1 MMSPYFIRF
10 VGLCLACFYLIHLV
24 LSISI
29 ALCAPR
35 LIRMAERLRP
45 HAAARLMLALR
56 LFPSVTAILTVG
68 VFCAPSYLWFEPK
81 SVAENL
87 GFLCMTAALLA
98 LMVWVISAARSLTAL
113 YRSRQFVRH
122 FRDDGPFLALA
133 GIIRPKVIVSRGI
146 VNMLSADQLAVTM
159 EHEHAH
165 RTSRDNLKR
174 LLVLLAPAALPFFR
188 GMEDAVERAWV
199 KFTEWAA
206 DDSAVAG
213 DASRSLLLAEALVRV
228 ARLGIAS
235 PPSPL
240 IAPLLADS
248 SAIGPRIE
256 RLMRTRP
263 SAMTHDNR
271 LLTGLASLGALLFA
285 GIVGAALNPATIAGM
300 HNLLEALFR

>member
-1 MMSPYFIRF
+1 MTSPYFVRF
-10 VGLCLACFYLIHLV
+10 VCICLACFYLIHLV

-29 ALCAPR
+29 ALSASR
-35 LIRMAERLRP
+35 LIRMSERLRP
-45 HAAARLMLALR
+45 SMAARLMLVLR
-56 LFPSVTAILTVG
+56 LLPSAIAVIAVAAL
-68 VFCAPSYLWFEPK
+68 CAPSYLWLEPK
-81 SVAENL
+81 SVTENL

-98 LMVWVISAARSLTAL
+98 LMVWVISAARSLTAIH
-113 YRSRQFVRH
+113 RSRQFVRH

-146 VNMLSADQLAVTM
+146 VNMLSADQLAVTL

-174 LLVLLAPAALPFFR
+174 LLILLAPEALPFFR
-188 GMEDAVERAWV
+188 GMDAVQQAWA

-213 DASRSLLLAEALVRV
+213 DPHRSLLLAEALVRV
-228 ARLGIAS
+228 ARFGVAS

-248 SAIGPRIE
+248 SSLGPRIE
-256 RLMRTRP
+256 RLMRPRP
-263 SAMTHDNR
+263 PAAPRDNR
-271 LLTGLASLGALLFA
+271 LLAGLASLGTLLFA
-285 GIVGAALNPATIAGM
+285 GIVVAALNPTTIAGM
-300 HNLLEALFR
+300 HNLLEALVR